1 MAALEGQIMDI
12 KKAIWDRR
20 SIRKFKKEK
29 IPTSVLYNILD
40 AGVQAPSSCN
50 QQLFY
55 FVLVDDPAL
64 KQKLE
69 KEAGFKWIDRIPH
82 PVFVVTDKRFGNE
95 KFSNIQGASAAIE
108 NMLLYAYSLG
118 IGSCWIAGYG
128 DKAIVKRLLHI
139 PSYFHILGCVGLGYP
154 DERPIPPIK
163 RSAREITFVNH
174 IPFPEEAT
182 NNPED
187 WTYKDIQ
194 SLAARTIFAKSPDI
208 GYYHLFP
215 LELEQQ
221 LHFISSK
228 LGKEVLYLEDISGI
242 YLFKLAQM
250 HQRISFTMV
259 SSSKKVVAW
268 MEEKA
273 QHHKIK
279 NISFVYSPDLTLPKK
294 QFDTVLCLDQVNRLP
309 SRQREQII
317 ALAHRSLKKDS
328 TLLLSFLN
336 KRSLYGALFRK
347 GVGRRYGPEISLTY
361 GSLATLLNK
370 QFTITER
377 VGFNLLPSP
386 KLFFKMGVPGR
397 YTVFNPFM
405 RYLARFNLLE
415 GSTNSGFLARF
426 STTNILVAKK

>member
-1 MAALEGQIMDI
+1 MDV

-29 IPTSVLYNILD
+29 IPTSVLYDILD

-69 KEAGFKWIDRIPH
+69 KEAGFKWVDRIPH

-163 RSAREITFVNH
+163 RSAREI
-174 IPFPEEAT
+174 
-182 NNPED
+182 
-187 WTYKDIQ
+187 
-194 SLAARTIFAKSPDI
+194 IFAKSPDI